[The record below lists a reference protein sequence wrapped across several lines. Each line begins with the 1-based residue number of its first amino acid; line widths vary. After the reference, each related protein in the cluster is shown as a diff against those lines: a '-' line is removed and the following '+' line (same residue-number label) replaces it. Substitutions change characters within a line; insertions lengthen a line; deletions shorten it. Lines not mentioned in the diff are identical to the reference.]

1 MNPREKCRGTAF
13 SHREKCEFVEKHEEM
28 EKRMEHIY
36 YIIYIYY
43 IYYIL
48 YFNSFPSKMIH
59 VEITHWAIFH
69 GCARLPEGFFEMQKQ
84 MKWL

>member
-36 YIIYIYY
+36 YIIYIY
-43 IYYIL
+43 ILYIL
-48 YFNSFPSKMIH
+48 YI
-59 VEITHWAIFH
+59 IFQQFSIENDPCGDYPLGH
-69 GCARLPEGFFEMQKQ
+69 IP
-84 MKWL
+84 WLC